1 MNGNTTKIESLFPR
15 LLDHHTAHI
24 GLARTMYVLSV
35 YVYTPYIHVFTVSP
49 ILYVYCQLP

>member
-35 YVYTPYIHVFTVSP
+35 YEYTPYIHVFTVSP